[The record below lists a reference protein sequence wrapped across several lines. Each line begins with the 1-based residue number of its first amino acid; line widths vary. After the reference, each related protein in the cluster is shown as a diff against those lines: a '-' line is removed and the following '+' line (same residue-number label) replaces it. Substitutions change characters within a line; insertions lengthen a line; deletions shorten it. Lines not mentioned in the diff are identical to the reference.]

1 MMEELL
7 GLRIY
12 RDGRVERWFRNCYWK
27 EVKNTANHG
36 DGYNLVKVDGKMW
49 LRHRLVVAAF
59 NKQFDINNI
68 EHQVDHIDGDRLNN
82 AFDNL
87 RVVSS
92 QGNHFNRPTAKGCDW
107 HRPTGKWRAQLMV
120 NGKSKHLGL
129 FDTEEAA
136 RAAYLAAKEK
146 YHVIQT
152 IC

>member
-1 MMEELL
+1 MEEYK

-12 RDGRVERWFRNCYWK
+12 RDGRVERKFRGKYWR
-27 EVKNTANHG
+27 EVKNTGNNE
-36 DGYNLVKVDGKMW
+36 GYNQIWVGDNLC
-49 LRHRLVVAAF
+49 LRHRVVVAAF
-59 NKQFDINNI
+59 NKQFDINII

-87 RVVSS
+87 RVVSN
-92 QGNHFNRPTAKGCDW
+92 QGNNFNNHVAKGYSW
-107 HRPTGKWRAQLMV
+107 HKNVGKWCARIKI
-120 NGKSKHLGL
+120 NKKDKHLGV

>member
-1 MMEELL
+1 MEEYK

-12 RDGRVERWFRNCYWK
+12 RCGKVERWFKRKGWTIVEN
-27 EVKNTANHG
+27 VSNAAH
-36 DGYNLVKVDGKMW
+36 GYNQVRVDDKMW

-59 NKQFDINNI
+59 NKQFDINNT
-68 EHQVDHIDGDRLNN
+68 EHQIDHIDGNRLNN

-87 RVVSS
+87 RVVSN
-92 QGNHFNRPTAKGCDW
+92 QGNQFNRTSAKGYSWNKDRC
-107 HRPTGKWRAQLMV
+107 KWEACIRI
-120 NGKSKHLGL
+120 NKKTKHLGR
-129 FDTEEAA
+129 FETEEEA